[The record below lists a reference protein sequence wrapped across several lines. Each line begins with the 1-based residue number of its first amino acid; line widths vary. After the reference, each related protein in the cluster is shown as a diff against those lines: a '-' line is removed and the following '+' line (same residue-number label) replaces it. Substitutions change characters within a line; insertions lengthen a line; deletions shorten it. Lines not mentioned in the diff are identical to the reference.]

1 MSRLIIIIFIIYN
14 LILYMVDFHIPILN
28 YFKKNIIINT
38 ITLLSAIL
46 SFFTSFFGFLFLA
59 MPFIIPFRKD
69 KYRLLFMN
77 NLIFIT
83 VYGFLKS
90 NPPLIAYI
98 FLTTLLTTIISLAL
112 KLFKK
117 ITKFPIELLDK
128 ERKNIKIFKLEDKPK
143 YHEIIAY
150 RTIHLFFL
158 IILLLYACFLFF
170 RNTDIESTYS
180 IILILLVMIIVFH
193 RSNPLIFRKTKF
205 KKEDAQFTLLF
216 LTITTMIV
224 LIGFSLFTVYMI
236 FIYPT
241 LSFLFI
247 LLFVLSTSLFI
258 YYFIMILNKN
268 LLDTLSLPSILAILS
283 IIGLLT
289 TTVIKDN
296 LLKKPNLEDPNIYLI
311 SNSFDKYFEFN
322 NSVIIGT
329 IASNIII
336 RNKKNKKE

>member
-117 ITKFPIELLDK
+117 
-128 ERKNIKIFKLEDKPK
+128 
-143 YHEIIAY
+143 
-150 RTIHLFFL
+150 
-158 IILLLYACFLFF
+158 
-170 RNTDIESTYS
+170 
-180 IILILLVMIIVFH
+180 
-193 RSNPLIFRKTKF
+193 
-205 KKEDAQFTLLF
+205 
-216 LTITTMIV
+216 
-224 LIGFSLFTVYMI
+224 
-236 FIYPT
+236 
-241 LSFLFI
+241 
-247 LLFVLSTSLFI
+247 
-258 YYFIMILNKN
+258 
-268 LLDTLSLPSILAILS
+268 
-283 IIGLLT
+283 
-289 TTVIKDN
+289 
-296 LLKKPNLEDPNIYLI
+296 
-311 SNSFDKYFEFN
+311 
-322 NSVIIGT
+322 
-329 IASNIII
+329 
-336 RNKKNKKE
+336 